1 MTDEPISLTVANL
14 ISMGFAGFIFGPAL
28 VGYLAEYIGLTFNM
42 YLLSMVWGLNGA
54 ALIVMM
60 KRLNLSS

>member
-1 MTDEPISLTVANL
+1 
-14 ISMGFAGFIFGPAL
+14 L

-42 YLLSMVWGLNGA
+42 YLLSLVWGLNGL

-60 KRLNLSS
+60 RRNQAIV